1 MPHQF
6 KTFTT
11 MTAEPLSKLDL
22 EINVLAPKRK
32 KSYTGGWQ
40 YLFTKSSSFSTVDSW
55 QTGTPF

>member
-1 MPHQF
+1 
-6 KTFTT
+6 